1 MSTDHSSFC
10 FDDPKGKGLGI
21 GDFSSIP
28 FGAPGIENRLE
39 LMHHGALNEGRITLN
54 RMVDVLAT
62 TPAKMFGLY
71 PRKGVIQA
79 GSDADLVIF
88 DPTKEKL
95 ISSDTHHMQVDYNP
109 YEGFEITG
117 AVKTVFLRGET
128 IVADNKFLGRPG
140 KGRFI
145 KRVPVELGN
154 G

>member
-1 MSTDHSSFC
+1 
-10 FDDPKGKGLGI
+10 
-21 GDFSSIP
+21 
-28 FGAPGIENRLE
+28 
-39 LMHHGALNEGRITLN
+39 MHQGVNQDKITLN
-54 RMVDVLAT
+54 RLVDILAT

-71 PRKGVIQA
+71 PRKGAIQA

-88 DPTKEKL
+88 DPTKKKL